1 MKLRI
6 QLFALL
12 GVVLAVTA
20 TCSKSDKPSKLNL
33 EPAKP
38 DDTSVSA
45 EAPAFGP
52 IVVTGELLPTRS
64 DEGTDKAIGRAAP
77 VVEGRAPDNATVLI
91 GGPGKP
97 TVVAF
102 VAHWCPH
109 CQKEVPVIVSAAKAG
124 AFGDVRLVAV
134 ATGTNKQAPNYPP
147 VAWLERESWTGEVIL
162 DDKDA
167 SAARAYGLS
176 GYPFLV
182 AINANGKVVGRT
194 SGELPREDLVK
205 FAKLAAG

>member
-20 TCSKSDKPSKLNL
+20 TCSNSDKPTKVNL

-52 IVVTGELLPTRS
+52 IVVTGEPLPTRS

-77 VVEGRAPDNATVLI
+77 VVEGRAPDNATPAHRWRGQTDRRRVRRALVSPLPERGPRHRV
-91 GGPGKP
+91 GGEGRR
-97 TVVAF
+97 
-102 VAHWCPH
+102 
-109 CQKEVPVIVSAAKAG
+109 
-124 AFGDVRLVAV
+124 VR
-134 ATGTNKQAPNYPP
+134 
-147 VAWLERESWTGEVIL
+147 
-162 DDKDA
+162 
-167 SAARAYGLS
+167 
-176 GYPFLV
+176 
-182 AINANGKVVGRT
+182 
-194 SGELPREDLVK
+194 
-205 FAKLAAG
+205 